1 MPFRTQP
8 TKPLSALRIA
18 LAGMLSLAVVMGLG
32 RFAFT
37 PLMPMMLHEAR
48 INLQEASWLASA
60 NYFGYL
66 LGAILCMLQPIVWKR
81 YQLRPLSSAQ
91 MVRSAL
97 IAIACLTALM
107 ANDSSVS
114 WTYLRFITG
123 SVTAIGFVYTSSWC
137 LAHLAQRNA
146 STTGGIIYAG
156 PGVGI
161 AVSGLFASVMVV
173 YDYHAAQG
181 WCAFGLLAA
190 IVTVIVWR
198 VFHDDESSPEITH
211 QPIHIT
217 LTGGTNSEKIAL
229 TAAYGL
235 AGFGYIITATFL
247 PVIARAAL
255 PGSIWPDLFW
265 PILGVGVACGAI
277 LSSRIA
283 AHIDQRQLLIVC
295 YVMQAL
301 GVVLSNWMPNLL
313 GFAIG
318 SILVGLP
325 FTAITFFVMQL
336 GRNLHPQS
344 AASMIGLLTASF
356 GACQIA
362 GPPVAAYLLS
372 QTLDQQQGFSWALDL
387 AAISLLVGALI
398 YMGMIKTHPHH
409 TKQPSKEA

>member
-1 MPFRTQP
+1 MPVTSPSSKQI
-8 TKPLSALRIA
+8 SALHIA

-37 PLMPMMLHEAR
+37 PLMPMMLHESR
-48 INLQEASWLASA
+48 LNLQEASWLASA

-66 LGAILCMLQPIVWKR
+66 LGAVLCMLQPHIWKR
-81 YQLRPLSSAQ
+81 YHYPALSSAR
-91 MVRSAL
+91 MVRIAL
-97 IAIACLTALM
+97 ITIAALTTSMAL
-107 ANDSSVS
+107 DSPVS
-114 WTYLRFITG
+114 WTYFRFITG
-123 SVTAIGFVYTSSWC
+123 SMTAVGFVYTSSWC

-161 AVSGLFASVMVV
+161 TISGLFASVMVA

-190 IVTVIVWR
+190 IATAIVWR
-198 VFHDDESSPEITH
+198 VFQDDETSPEIIH
-211 QPIHIT
+211 QQASII

-265 PILGVGVACGAI
+265 PILGIGVATGAI
-277 LSSRIA
+277 LSSRIPSR
-283 AHIDQRQLLIVC
+283 IDQRQLLIVC

-301 GVVLSNWMPNLL
+301 GVVMSNWSPTLF
-313 GFAIG
+313 GFAMG

-325 FTAITFFVMQL
+325 FTAITFFVMQI

-372 QTLDQQQGFSWALDL
+372 KAANHQQGFNWALDL
-387 AAISLLVGALI
+387 AAVSLLAGAVI
-398 YMGMIKTHPHH
+398 YVAMIKNHPHR
-409 TKQPSKEA
+409 P

>member
-1 MPFRTQP
+1 MPAMSDISASPPSLKQI
-8 TKPLSALRIA
+8 SALHIA

-37 PLMPMMLHEAR
+37 PLMPMMLHESR
-48 INLQEASWLASA
+48 LNLQEASWLASA

-66 LGAILCMLQPIVWKR
+66 LGAILCMLQPHIWKR
-81 YQLRPLSSAQ
+81 YHLPALSSAR

-97 IAIACLTALM
+97 VMIAALTACM
-107 ANDSSVS
+107 AIDAPAS

-123 SVTAIGFVYTSSWC
+123 SMTAIGFVYTSSWC

-161 AVSGLFASVMVV
+161 ALSGLFASVMVA

-190 IVTVIVWR
+190 FATAIVWR
-198 VFHDDESSPEITH
+198 VFQDKGSSPEVTH
-211 QPIHIT
+211 QQANIT
-217 LTGGTNSEKIAL
+217 LIGGTNSEKIAL

-265 PILGVGVACGAI
+265 PILGIGVATGAI
-277 LSSRIA
+277 LSSRIPSR
-283 AHIDQRQLLIVC
+283 IDQRLLLIVC

-301 GVVLSNWMPNLL
+301 GVVLSNWMPTLF
-313 GFAIG
+313 GFAMG

-344 AASMIGLLTASF
+344 AASMIGLLTTSF

-372 QTLDQQQGFSWALDL
+372 QALNHQQGFSWALDL
-387 AAISLLVGALI
+387 AAISLLAGAVI
-398 YMGMIKTHPHH
+398 YVAMIKNHPHR
-409 TKQPSKEA
+409 P

>member
-1 MPFRTQP
+1 MPVTSPSSKQS
-8 TKPLSALRIA
+8 SALQIA

-37 PLMPMMLHEAR
+37 PLMPMMLHESR
-48 INLQEASWLASA
+48 LNLQEASWLASA

-66 LGAILCMLQPIVWKR
+66 LGAVLCMLQPHIWKR
-81 YQLRPLSSAQ
+81 YHYPALSSAR
-91 MVRSAL
+91 MVRIAL
-97 IAIACLTALM
+97 ITIAALTALM
-107 ANDSSVS
+107 ALDSPVS
-114 WTYLRFITG
+114 WTYFRFITG
-123 SVTAIGFVYTSSWC
+123 SMTAVGFVYTSSWC

-161 AVSGLFASVMVV
+161 TISGLFASVMVA

-190 IVTVIVWR
+190 IATAVVWR
-198 VFHDDESSPEITH
+198 VFQDDETSPEITH
-211 QPIHIT
+211 QQASII

-265 PILGVGVACGAI
+265 PILGIGVATGAI
-277 LSSRIA
+277 LSSRIPSR
-283 AHIDQRQLLIVC
+283 IDQRQLLIVC
-295 YVMQAL
+295 YVMQAI
-301 GVVLSNWMPNLL
+301 GVVMSNWSPTLF
-313 GFAIG
+313 GFAVG

-325 FTAITFFVMQL
+325 FTAITFFVMQI

-372 QTLDQQQGFSWALDL
+372 KAANHQQGFSWALDL
-387 AAISLLVGALI
+387 AAVSLLAGAVI
-398 YMGMIKTHPHH
+398 YVAMIKNHPHR
-409 TKQPSKEA
+409 P

>member
-1 MPFRTQP
+1 MPVTSPSSKQS
-8 TKPLSALRIA
+8 SALQIA

-37 PLMPMMLHEAR
+37 PLMPMMLHESR
-48 INLQEASWLASA
+48 LNLQEASWLASA

-66 LGAILCMLQPIVWKR
+66 LGAVLCMLQPHIWKR
-81 YQLRPLSSAQ
+81 YDYPALSSAR
-91 MVRSAL
+91 MVRIAL
-97 IAIACLTALM
+97 ITIAALTALM
-107 ANDSSVS
+107 ALDSPVS
-114 WTYLRFITG
+114 WTYFRFITG
-123 SVTAIGFVYTSSWC
+123 SMTAVGFVYTSSWC

-161 AVSGLFASVMVV
+161 TISGLFASVMVA

-190 IVTVIVWR
+190 IATAVVWR
-198 VFHDDESSPEITH
+198 VFQDDETSPEITH
-211 QPIHIT
+211 QQASII

-265 PILGVGVACGAI
+265 PILGIGVATGAI
-277 LSSRIA
+277 LSSRIPSR
-283 AHIDQRQLLIVC
+283 IDQRQLLIVC

-301 GVVLSNWMPNLL
+301 GVVMSNWSPTLF
-313 GFAIG
+313 GFAVG

-325 FTAITFFVMQL
+325 FTAITFFVMQI

-372 QTLDQQQGFSWALDL
+372 KAANHQQGFNWALDL
-387 AAISLLVGALI
+387 AAVSLLAGAVI
-398 YMGMIKTHPHH
+398 YVAMIKNHPHR
-409 TKQPSKEA
+409 P

>member
-1 MPFRTQP
+1 MPVTSPSSKQI
-8 TKPLSALRIA
+8 SALHIA

-37 PLMPMMLHEAR
+37 PLMPMMLHESR
-48 INLQEASWLASA
+48 LNLQEASWLASA
-60 NYFGYL
+60 NYVGYL
-66 LGAILCMLQPIVWKR
+66 LGAVLCMLQPHIWKR
-81 YQLRPLSSAQ
+81 YHYPSLSSAR
-91 MVRSAL
+91 MVRIAL
-97 IAIACLTALM
+97 ITIAALTALM
-107 ANDSSVS
+107 ALDSPVS
-114 WTYLRFITG
+114 WTYFRFITG
-123 SVTAIGFVYTSSWC
+123 SMTAVGFVYTSSWC

-161 AVSGLFASVMVV
+161 TISGLFASLMVA

-190 IVTVIVWR
+190 IATAIVWR
-198 VFHDDESSPEITH
+198 VFQDDETSPEITH
-211 QPIHIT
+211 QQASII
-217 LTGGTNSEKIAL
+217 LTGGTHSEKIAL

-255 PGSIWPDLFW
+255 PDSIWPDLFW
-265 PILGVGVACGAI
+265 PILGIGVATGAI
-277 LSSRIA
+277 LSSRIPSR
-283 AHIDQRQLLIVC
+283 IDQRQLLIVC

-301 GVVLSNWMPNLL
+301 GVVMSNWSPTLF
-313 GFAIG
+313 GFAMG

-325 FTAITFFVMQL
+325 FTAITFFVMQI

-372 QTLDQQQGFSWALDL
+372 KAANHKQGFNWALDL
-387 AAISLLVGALI
+387 AAVSLLAGAVI
-398 YMGMIKTHPHH
+398 YAAMIKNHPHR
-409 TKQPSKEA
+409 P